1 MTDTLPSNLTIS
13 QSPAATNGC
22 GGSSATTSSA
32 VSLAG
37 ATLPASGSCTIVLTV
52 SSSTAGTYTD
62 TIAAGAISTTP
73 AAANTTAAAT
83 TLTVSASGSSGV
95 GMTWVDLLLAAGFLG
110 ARPLLARQRSHAADA
125 L

>member
-1 MTDTLPSNLTIS
+1 
-13 QSPAATNGC
+13 
-22 GGSSATTSSA
+22 
-32 VSLAG
+32 VSLSG
-37 ATLPASGSCTIVLTV
+37 ATLPASGSCTIVVTV

-73 AAANTTAAAT
+73 AAANTTAAAA
-83 TLTVSASGSSGV
+83 TLTVSASGSSGDG
-95 GMTWVDLLLAAGFLG
+95 GMTWMDLLLAAGFLG